1 MKFFRFLGNEILLG
15 LLIALLSVLTAVAS
29 YQGALA
35 DGNQNQFEIEG
46 MKSLNDGN
54 VLYLESNQ
62 IWIQD
67 DGNYDNWY
75 INQETN
81 PEVAAYYEGNFTE
94 LLGSAIERNGAD
106 EYPIDDQYID
116 ELYAD
121 ANGLFDESDTSFETA
136 NNWNNRGDQLQL
148 VLTIM
153 AIGLAFAAW
162 ASLNKEESNLRSFFS
177 LLAIVSLVIGVIV
190 YMNVPVVG

>member
-1 MKFFRFLGNEILLG
+1 MKIFRFLGNEVLLG
-15 LLIALLSVLTAVAS
+15 LLIALLSVLTAIAS

-62 IWIQD
+62 TWIQD

-75 INQETN
+75 INQDTN
-81 PEVAAYYEGNFTE
+81 PDIADYYEGNFTE
-94 LLGSAIERNGAD
+94 LLASAIERNGKD
-106 EYPIDDQYID
+106 EYPIDDQYIK

-121 ANGLFDESDTSFETA
+121 ANDLFDESDASFETA
-136 NNWNNRGDQLQL
+136 NNWNERGDRLQL

-153 AIGLAFAAW
+153 AISLAFAAW
-162 ASLNKEESNLRSFFS
+162 ASLNKEESNLRGFFS
-177 LLAIVSLVIGVIV
+177 LLSILSLVIGLLV
-190 YMNVPVVG
+190 YFTVPVVA